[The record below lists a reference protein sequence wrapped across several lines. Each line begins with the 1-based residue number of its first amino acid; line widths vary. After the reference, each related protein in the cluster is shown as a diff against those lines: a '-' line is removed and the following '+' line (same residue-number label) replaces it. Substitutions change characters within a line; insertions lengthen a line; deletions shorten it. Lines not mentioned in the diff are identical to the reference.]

1 MLVGYTGGDEDEC
14 LSSQRLLLTK
24 SRFLMFY
31 FNNTAF
37 QTDPFVTINDDFL

>member
-31 FNNTAF
+31 FNNTAL